1 MNKKEKKAKLII
13 PITIVVMIAALVICT
28 YLSGGRNVAT
38 KYETDIYTVSV
49 PKQWDIET
57 PFDNCRKFM
66 VGSNEAAYIEIF
78 RDCTYC
84 TSAESIAM
92 NVFGEHSSL
101 RDVEETVLGDWTRYK
116 MVIDYELSAS
126 QEIQGENPPEEET
139 HYIYTN
145 KQDMFID
152 VYANNQLLTEEEI
165 QKFIDS
171 FKLK

>member
-1 MNKKEKKAKLII
+1 MNKKAKKAKLII
-13 PITIVVMIAALVICT
+13 PITIVVMIVALVICT
-28 YLSGGRNVAT
+28 YLSRGRNVAT

-49 PKQWDIET
+49 SKQWDIET